1 MSIRPAF
8 AAVLVASTLVASTL
22 VASAAFASEPQ
33 LAGAPGEGYGQQAS
47 SQQTWSSQTSEQS
60 WSEQEQAS
68 SQGSGGRYWAPH
80 GYAPKARPRVHAERV
95 GLDAPRASHGQ
106 GGECYAKV
114 KFGAQYSAPP
124 TGPEYVWT
132 QQPGPPGSPGPIW
145 CLTVQSLPQ
154 RPVLISP
161 ERYGWVRVL
170 CDSEATPTRISSLQ
184 RRLSERGVYR
194 GAIDGRYDEQTAYA
208 VRQFQ
213 SERHIEDRG
222 YLSYQTLSALE
233 VAPPQPRP
241 VYWRRPTTFETGVLD
256 WPGKTRF

>member
-1 MSIRPAF
+1 MSIRPSF
-8 AAVLVASTLVASTL
+8 AAALVASTVFAVFAAASSFPAL
-22 VASAAFASEPQ
+22 AYEPQ
-33 LAGAPGEGYGQQAS
+33 LSGAPGKEASQALDQQSWSQQES
-47 SQQTWSSQTSEQS
+47 SQQS
-60 WSEQEQAS
+60 WSEQVQTEQGFG
-68 SQGSGGRYWAPH
+68 QHERGRQAWAPQPRPH
-80 GYAPKARPRVHAERV
+80 GHGEQI
-95 GLDAPRASHGQ
+95 GFDSPRARH

-114 KFGAQYSAPP
+114 KFGAQYAAPP

-132 QQPGPPGSPGPIW
+132 QAPGPPGSPGPIW

-154 RPVLISP
+154 HPVLISP

-170 CDSEATPTRISSLQ
+170 CDADATPGRISNLQ
-184 RRLSERGVYR
+184 RRLSERGEYR

-208 VRQFQ
+208 VRRFQ

-233 VAPPQPRP
+233 VAPPSPQPI
-241 VYWRRPTTFETGVLD
+241 YWRRPTTFETGVLD

>member
-8 AAVLVASTLVASTL
+8 AAAMVASV
-22 VASAAFASEPQ
+22 VCASAALAYEPQ
-33 LAGAPGEGYGQQAS
+33 LAGAPQQAW
-47 SQQTWSSQTSEQS
+47 SQQAWSQQAWSTQTSQQS
-60 WSEQEQAS
+60 WSEASQDFDGRAHGRSAQA
-68 SQGSGGRYWAPH
+68 
-80 GYAPKARPRVHAERV
+80 YAHARADRAADARPAGR
-95 GLDAPRASHGQ
+95 

-114 KFGAQYSAPP
+114 KFGAQYAPPP

-145 CLTVQSLPQ
+145 CLTVQPLPQ
-154 RPVLISP
+154 RPVMISP

-170 CDSEATPTRISSLQ
+170 CDTDATPTRISSLQ

-208 VRQFQ
+208 VRRFQ
-213 SERHIEDRG
+213 SDRHIEDRG

-233 VAPPQPRP
+233 IAPPQPRP